1 MKVHI
6 ALILLLSAVAV
17 SARSFGGY
25 KCKEYPI
32 ESRDSFTP
40 LPLRTV
46 RVCEVIQNGAPPT
59 RFQMASEAEDL
70 VKPLLPSNT
79 LYGTGAIWPRQVF
92 QHTPISWPLQSHSY
106 NNVKEQFIPTH
117 MRSISPSTH
126 SFQTFNQIGLN
137 SNNPWSNNNELNPRN
152 MMDVDRSLQQQLNS
166 LVENVSEVKDSITHL
181 VPYLKN
187 ILDILV
193 LQSTQVK
200 SEENLNVNLKLDPSL
215 EGLLRQFLQLTESS
229 TEMNEEQIGNKILA
243 GIDDEK
249 VTTEDS
255 SEEKTTEVPN
265 IFLASS
271 TEQDTREDSEEAHIV
286 AGKTSLESVDS
297 WIRRRFGPSVK
308 PGSGEEEIDKTS
320 EEENSA
326 EKSDE
331 SFETWFNYVY
341 RSFLKEKDYNL
352 KASSHNAHE
361 GGENVQNQ
369 SRENSKEDSEE
380 NGYEDAVSKS
390 SKNSK
395 EIGEY
400 PVNNDN
406 NLNYETIFIPKAA
419 QDDKKSEHLEN
430 GDRYDY
436 TAESNK
442 IVNYVKPDIKAS
454 NCIQMALSIATFDD
468 RELFNKYNKCVKDL
482 LHRNN
487 VNQVSERKFED
498 HLGSTGSKESGEA
511 EKTTSNSNESKD
523 SREIESTTR
532 DSNESKESGEIE
544 STTPNSNELE
554 DSDEYYV

>member
-6 ALILLLSAVAV
+6 ALILLLSAVV
-17 SARSFGGY
+17 VRARSFGGY

-46 RVCEVIQNGAPPT
+46 RVCEVIQNGVRPT

-106 NNVKEQFIPTH
+106 NNAKEQFIPTH
-117 MRSISPSTH
+117 MRLISPSTH

-137 SNNPWSNNNELNPRN
+137 SNNPWSNNNEQNPRN

-200 SEENLNVNLKLDPSL
+200 SEENLNVNLKLDHSL

-229 TEMNEEQIGNKILA
+229 TEMEEEQIGNKILA

-395 EIGEY
+395 EI
-400 PVNNDN
+400 
-406 NLNYETIFIPKAA
+406 AA
-419 QDDKKSEHLEN
+419 QEDKKSEYLEN

-482 LHRNN
+482 LDRNN
-487 VNQVSERKFED
+487 VNQVSETKFED
-498 HLGSTGSKESGEA
+498 HLGSTGSKESGEV

-544 STTPNSNELE
+544 STTPNSNESE